1 MFAKDDD
8 INIYNMSCEKGKF
21 PYSLFIVLT
30 QRHEF
35 PASKLR
41 KFYYLSP
48 FARDIIFKESLFA
61 GSPEQWGVGQRGR
74 LPPILQS
81 FMTMCPFFEEPFKF
95 SFFENIKFETVN
107 IQ

>member
-1 MFAKDDD
+1 MFTKDDD

-30 QRHEF
+30 QRHEI

-61 GSPEQWGVGQRGR
+61 GSPEQGGWGRGGVYPP
-74 LPPILQS
+74 LPHPPK
-81 FMTMCPFFEEPFKF
+81 FYDNVPFFRRAL
-95 SFFENIKFETVN
+95 
-107 IQ
+107 